1 MNKGRQ
7 FKWHH
12 ELLVISLI
20 EAVAT
25 FLFSYLLFVKIDNSS
40 PYAIGNY
47 IILAVSVIVAVL
59 SIVAAFLAAKKLSW
73 NVVHLVLGII
83 SLGIQVFSEN
93 NIETMIGTALATLI
107 IVFSI
112 LNIVDYQEHKELSI
126 KDVKSDKT
134 IVEKIENIV

>member
-40 PYAIGNY
+40 PYAVGNY

>member
-7 FKWHH
+7 FKWHR

-40 PYAIGNY
+40 PHAVGNY

>member
-40 PYAIGNY
+40 PYAVGNY

-112 LNIVDYQEHKELSI
+112 LNIIDYKEN
-126 KDVKSDKT
+126 KDIEIEITNNDNTVVEN
-134 IVEKIENIV
+134 VEKIA